1 MPDQP
6 VLRQF
11 AADEDEK
18 AGDGGASDVMRAELL
33 GALRKAR
40 GSKAVAAQLL
50 GIDRT
55 TLWRRMQ
62 RAGIGG

>member
-6 VLRQF
+6 ALRQR
-11 AADEDEK
+11 AADDEERVD
-18 AGDGGASDVMRAELL
+18 AGGAADAMRTELL
-33 GALRKAR
+33 AALRKAR

>member
-1 MPDQP
+1 MCATLN
-6 VLRQF
+6 VLQLVEESQELVRKGEI
-11 AADEDEK
+11 AA
-18 AGDGGASDVMRAELL
+18 
-33 GALRKAR
+33 ALRKAR

-62 RAGIGG
+62 RAGIAG